1 MAASALQVTGLGKRY
16 GGFVALRGVD
26 ITVAPGA
33 THAIIGP
40 NGAGKTTLV
49 NTISGLVSSSS
60 GSIRL
65 GGEEIGRMKAH
76 QVARRGLVRTFQLTS
91 LFAELTVRENLAV
104 ALVAARRYRR
114 PAPGSGITLRT
125 EDELLE
131 DFGLQAVAGQRVA
144 WLSHGDQR
152 ILEVAVA
159 LSAEPLVMLLD
170 EPTAGMSPDET
181 ERFTTLVIERL
192 KRRHTLVVVEH
203 DMEVVMQTADHI
215 TVMCAGTV
223 LADGTPDAIMADP
236 LVQEAY
242 LGRARD

>member
-16 GGFVALRGVD
+16 GGFVALSGVNID
-26 ITVAPGA
+26 IAQGA

-49 NTISGLVSSSS
+49 NTISGLVAPSS

-65 GGEEIGRMKAH
+65 GGQEIGRMKAH

-104 ALVAARRYRR
+104 ALVAARRYRT
-114 PAPGSGITLRT
+114 AAANGLRT
-125 EDELLE
+125 ADELLE

-181 ERFTTLVIERL
+181 ERFITLVVDRL
-192 KRRHTLVVVEH
+192 KRRHTLVVIEH
-203 DMEVVMQTADHI
+203 DMEVVMQIADHI
-215 TVMCAGTV
+215 TVMCAGAV
-223 LADGTPDAIMADP
+223 LADGAPDAIMADR

>member
-16 GGFVALRGVD
+16 GGFVALSGVD
-26 ITVAPGA
+26 IDVAPGA

-49 NTISGLVSSSS
+49 NTISGLVSPSS
-60 GSIRL
+60 GSIKL
-65 GGEEIGRMKAH
+65 GGQEIGRMKAH

-104 ALVAARRYRR
+104 ALVAARRYRT
-114 PAPGSGITLRT
+114 AAANALRT
-125 EDELLE
+125 ADELLE
-131 DFGLQAVAGQRVA
+131 DFGLHAVAGQRVA
-144 WLSHGDQR
+144 RLSHGDQR

-181 ERFTTLVIERL
+181 ERFITLVVGRL
-192 KRRHTLVVVEH
+192 KRRHTLVVIEH
-203 DMEVVMQTADHI
+203 DMEVVMQIADHI

-223 LADGTPDAIMADP
+223 LADGAPDAIMADR

>member
-1 MAASALQVTGLGKRY
+1 MAAAALQVTGLGKRY
-16 GGFVALRGVD
+16 GGFVALHGVD

-33 THAIIGP
+33 IHAIIGP

-49 NTISGLVSSSS
+49 NTISGLVAPSS
-60 GSIRL
+60 GSIKL
-65 GGEEIGRMKAH
+65 GGEEIGRMPAH
-76 QVARRGLVRTFQLTS
+76 LVARRGLVRTFQLTS

-104 ALVAARRYRR
+104 ALVAARHYRS
-114 PAPGSGITLRT
+114 ASALRT

-131 DFGLQAVAGQRVA
+131 DFGLQSVAGQRVG

-181 ERFTTLVIERL
+181 ERFTALVIGRL
-192 KRRHTLVVVEH
+192 KRRHTLVVIEH

-223 LADGTPDAIMADP
+223 LADGTPDAIMADE

-242 LGRARD
+242 LGRARH